1 MEDAMSYTTALETAA
16 ADLSAEE
23 QPDGSWRFRDD
34 HGQMIEVDAAD
45 LARYG
50 AALLA
55 GTADYSVWCSET
67 TYETVAPIIGA
78 L

>member
-1 MEDAMSYTTALETAA
+1 MTNDPTALETAA

-23 QPDGSWRFRDD
+23 QPSGAWRFRDD
-34 HGQMIEVDAAD
+34 HGQLIEVDAED

-50 AALLA
+50 EAVLA

-67 TYETVAPIIGA
+67 TYDVIEA
-78 L
+78 